1 MREILCQN
9 KILVASRQRQVSQRN
24 TSKPVL
30 RFHVKQ
36 KAFHSYERERV
47 HRERPSVFLKLLFF
61 YPQRLLKWMLLNDNK
76 PVVNAGQ
83 QQIKPQRPLRMILW
97 QNKILVASRQRQVS
111 QRNTSK
117 PVLRFRVKQEAFH
130 LL

>member
-1 MREILCQN
+1 M
-9 KILVASRQRQVSQRN
+9 
-24 TSKPVL
+24 
-30 RFHVKQ
+30 
-36 KAFHSYERERV
+36 ERV

-76 PVVNAGQ
+76 PRVNAGQ

-117 PVLRFRVKQEAFH
+117 PVLRFSVKQEAFH